1 MYYFQEGTTTKM
13 IIAAVGKNASGKD
26 YFLEFISKEFG
37 VPMLSVGDVCREL
50 AEAEGLEKTRDNLH
64 YISKKYMSAYGQDFF
79 PKKLIEKIKAMDAP
93 MVLVSGIR
101 PPSDVENFK
110 AAFGDQFFLVSI
122 IVDDDHKR
130 WERTVA
136 RGTARD
142 NVTFEQFLELDK
154 HEEELFNTSVTM
166 SMADFA
172 FHRGDYSDEEYHEK
186 IRKFYKERFM

>member
-1 MYYFQEGTTTKM
+1 M

-37 VPMLSVGDVCREL
+37 VPMLSIGDVVRDL

-64 YISKKYMSAYGQDFF
+64 YISKKYMSEFGQDFF
-79 PKKLIEKIKAMDAP
+79 PKKLIEKIKALDEP
-93 MVLVSGIR
+93 IVLVSGIR

-110 AAFGDQFFLVSI
+110 AAFGDDFFLVG
-122 IVDDDHKR
+122 IVVESDRKR

-142 NVTFEQFLELDK
+142 HVTFEQFLELDK
-154 HEEELFNTSVTM
+154 HEEEIFKTSVTM
-166 SMADFA
+166 SMADYTFY
-172 FHRGDYSDEEYHEK
+172 RGDYPDEEYHEK
-186 IRKFYKERFM
+186 IKEFYTYRFM

>member
-1 MYYFQEGTTTKM
+1 M

-37 VPMLSVGDVCREL
+37 VPMLSIGDVVRDL

-64 YISKKYMSAYGQDFF
+64 YISKKYMSEFGQDFF
-79 PKKLIEKIKAMDAP
+79 PKKLIEKIKALDEP
-93 MVLVSGIR
+93 IVLVSGIR

-110 AAFGDQFFLVSI
+110 AAFGDDFFLVG
-122 IVDDDHKR
+122 IVVESDRKR

-142 NVTFEQFLELDK
+142 HVTFEQFLELDK
-154 HEEELFNTSVTM
+154 HEEEIFKTSVTM
-166 SMADFA
+166 SMADYTFY
-172 FHRGDYSDEEYHEK
+172 RGDYPDEEYHEK
-186 IRKFYKERFM
+186 IKEFYTSRFM

>member
-1 MYYFQEGTTTKM
+1 M

-37 VPMLSVGDVCREL
+37 VPMLSIGDVVRDL

-64 YISKKYMSAYGQDFF
+64 QISKKYMSTYGQDFF
-79 PKKLIEKIKAMDAP
+79 PKKLIEKIKTMDSQT
-93 MVLVSGIR
+93 VLVSGIR
-101 PPSDVENFK
+101 PPSDVEVFRE
-110 AAFGDQFFLVSI
+110 AFGDDFFLVA
-122 IVDDDHKR
+122 IVVDSDRTR

-142 NVTFEQFLELDK
+142 KVTFEEFIELDK
-154 HEEELFNTSVTM
+154 HEEEIFHTSVTM
-166 SMADFA
+166 SMADYS
-172 FHRGDYSDEEYHEK
+172 FHRGDFSDEVYHEM